1 VSLEKLLID
10 LIIDFVTNSESNR
23 FSSDSEERI
32 WDKPLVGFSKGDDPY
47 YHFFKK
53 DIGDFYLT
61 PDEFFYKA
69 IEGSNA
75 DGNILSVVSWV
86 LPQSAKTRHDN
97 KIEQYYPSERW
108 VKARLT
114 GDDFNKKLSG
124 HIVSE
129 LEQKGIR
136 AVAPMTSSIFEFK
149 RSDKYGYASN
159 WSERHAAFVSGLGT
173 FGLCDGLITAVGKAM
188 RCGSVIIES
197 VITPTSRQYKEY
209 NEYCLYF
216 SKGIC
221 MKCADRCPAGA
232 INQHGHN
239 KDKCR
244 EYQRNTI
251 APFTSKEYNLE
262 STCCGLCQVG
272 VPCENCIPRRLT

>member
-1 VSLEKLLID
+1 MVVGVSFEKWVTD
-10 LIIDFVTNSESNR
+10 IIVDFVCNSELNH
-23 FSSDSEERI
+23 FSSDNEERI
-32 WDKPLVGFSKGDDPY
+32 WDQPLVGFSKGDDPY
-47 YHFFKK
+47 YQFFKK

-61 PDEFFYKA
+61 PEEFFGKA
-69 IEGSNA
+69 IK
-75 DGNILSVVSWV
+75 DGNIDENLLSVISWV
-86 LPQSAKTRHDN
+86 LPQSAKTRFDN
-97 KIEQYYPSERW
+97 KIGQYYPSERW

-114 GDDFNKKLSG
+114 GDDFNKKLAD
-124 HIVSE
+124 HIVTKM
-129 LEQKGIR
+129 EQKGIR
-136 AVAPMTSSIFEFK
+136 AVSPMISLVFEFR

-173 FGLCDGLITAVGKAM
+173 FGLCDGLITAAGKAM
-188 RCGSVIIES
+188 RCGSVIINGS
-197 VITPTSRQYKEY
+197 IIPTPRQYKTY

-216 SKGIC
+216 SKGTC

-232 INQHGHN
+232 INQYGHD

-251 APFTSKEYNLE
+251 APFTRQEYALE

-272 VPCENCIPRRLT
+272 VPCENCIP